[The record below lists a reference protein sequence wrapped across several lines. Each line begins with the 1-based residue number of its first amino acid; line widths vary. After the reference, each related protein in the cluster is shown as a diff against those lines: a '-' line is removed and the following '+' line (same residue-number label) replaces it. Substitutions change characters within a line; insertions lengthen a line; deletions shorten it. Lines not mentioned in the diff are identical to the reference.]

1 MALHESFLV
10 RIRLKRLQ
18 HALDLGLEFV
28 ATVAAAAAVVVVGS
42 LDADCGAAS
51 AAEVPVAAVPPSP
64 KPAAV
69 SLRFPANHVAGR
81 ESEQS
86 EPRSGQARLDLSW
99 LISLE

>member
-10 RIRLKRLQ
+10 RIRFKRLQ

-28 ATVAAAAAVVVVGS
+28 ATVAAAAVIVGS

-69 SLRFPANHVAGR
+69 SLRFPANHIAGR

-86 EPRSGQARLDLSW
+86 EPRSSQARLDLSW

>member
-28 ATVAAAAAVVVVGS
+28 ATVAAAAVVVGS

>member
-10 RIRLKRLQ
+10 RIRFKRLQ
-18 HALDLGLEFV
+18 HALDLGFEFV
-28 ATVAAAAAVVVVGS
+28 ATVAAAVVVGS

-69 SLRFPANHVAGR
+69 SLRFPANHIAGR

-86 EPRSGQARLDLSW
+86 EPRSSQARLDLSW